1 MQNLLFNFF
10 YLQMWH
16 MVMKQE
22 AIIGG
27 GVQSK
32 YGKGIQLWDEHVLFE
47 YYTKG

>member
-1 MQNLLFNFF
+1 
-10 YLQMWH
+10 